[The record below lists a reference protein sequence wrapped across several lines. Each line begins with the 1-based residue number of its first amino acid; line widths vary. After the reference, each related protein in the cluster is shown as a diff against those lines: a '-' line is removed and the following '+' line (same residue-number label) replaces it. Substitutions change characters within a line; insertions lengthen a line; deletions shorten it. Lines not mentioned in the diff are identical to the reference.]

1 MKINDLVIYNE
12 IESTAHTL
20 EPLEPLD
27 KNSYY
32 RDNNNSKYQLFVTE
46 V

>member
-12 IESTAHTL
+12 IESTAHT
-20 EPLEPLD
+20 LEPLD